1 MQEENAPVF
10 KEKNTSKIGNLMG
23 ESTEVVD
30 VDDVIKYSQQANAQY
45 KNNLVPYVIYMD
57 ADFNNMVRAEKKK
70 NAVILLFK
78 ILGVLLVVMAIIF
91 LISWLIKK

>member
-45 KNNLVPYVIYMD
+45 KNNLVPYVIYM
-57 ADFNNMVRAEKKK
+57 
-70 NAVILLFK
+70 LS
-78 ILGVLLVVMAIIF
+78 
-91 LISWLIKK
+91 LIHI